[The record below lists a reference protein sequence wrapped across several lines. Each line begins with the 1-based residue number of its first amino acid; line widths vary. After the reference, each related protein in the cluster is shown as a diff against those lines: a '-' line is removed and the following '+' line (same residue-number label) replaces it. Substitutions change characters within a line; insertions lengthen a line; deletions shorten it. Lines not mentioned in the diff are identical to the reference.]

1 MPRNARCV
9 VPGVACHI
17 TQRGVDRGK
26 VFFSA
31 RDRIYYLQLLKNELV
46 DGGLRV
52 LSYCLMS
59 NHVHFVVVP
68 ERADALAI
76 TFQRTHGRYAQY
88 LNVRRNRTGHLWQ
101 NRFFSN
107 LLGKSHL
114 WVAVGYGERNPVRAR
129 MVERPEEY
137 RWSSARAHLT
147 GVDESGVLDM
157 DFWRQEGGAER
168 WRCLLAD
175 RDEREAM
182 RALEASTYAG
192 RPFGDEEFV
201 AAMAA
206 RFGREWGVAGRVAS
220 AGAAG

>member
-17 TQRGVDRGK
+17 TQRGVDRGN

-31 RDRIYYLQLLKNELV
+31 SDRIYYLQLLKNELV

-52 LSYCLMS
+52 LSYCLMT

-68 ERADALAI
+68 ERADSLAVA
-76 TFQRTHGRYAQY
+76 FQRTHGRYAQY

-114 WVAVGYGERNPVRAR
+114 WRKRLG
-129 MVERPEEY
+129 RPESLSEIEV
-137 RWSSARAHLT
+137 A
-147 GVDESGVLDM
+147 
-157 DFWRQEGGAER
+157 Q
-168 WRCLLAD
+168 
-175 RDEREAM
+175 
-182 RALEASTYAG
+182 ST
-192 RPFGDEEFV
+192 
-201 AAMAA
+201 
-206 RFGREWGVAGRVAS
+206 
-220 AGAAG
+220 